1 MTKWEYKIERSS
13 AGLSQSR
20 LNSIGAEGWELVQVI
35 KISNMFEHLF
45 KRPCD
50 KQPAQAKNCGVMSD
64 YATPR

>member
-50 KQPAQAKNCGVMSD
+50 K
-64 YATPR
+64 